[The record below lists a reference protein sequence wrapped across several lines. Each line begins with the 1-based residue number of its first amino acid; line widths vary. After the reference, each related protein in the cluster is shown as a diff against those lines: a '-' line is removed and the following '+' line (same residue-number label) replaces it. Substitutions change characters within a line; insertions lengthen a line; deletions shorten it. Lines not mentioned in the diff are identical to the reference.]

1 MELELQILYD
11 KQLRYFSAR
20 RLQIKNESY
29 IRRFAAINSKDVE
42 N

>member
-1 MELELQILYD
+1 MKLELQTLYD
-11 KQLRYFSAR
+11 KQLRYFSAHI
-20 RLQIKNESY
+20 LQIKNENY